1 MWISMAEGRAID
13 EQWMDRL
20 AHPIQPPSP
29 TPAPVQV
36 GAEEDIDPNDY
47 LPPSATNPGGT
58 VAGED
63 EWSDDDW

>member
-1 MWISMAEGRAID
+1 
-13 EQWMDRL
+13 MDRL

-29 TPAPVQV
+29 TLAPEV

-47 LPPSATNPGGT
+47 LPPSAANPGGT
-58 VAGED
+58 VGGAD